1 MVDDIQKEAEQKV
14 VEQTPVALEMGAEAL
29 QISDEII
36 EIQPANDAPLKSHG
50 WLIFGAINLL
60 LILVLAGGFFFLL
73 QELKDKQLSQGDEI
87 SKDDM
92 REIEVSKQLN
102 AFQSQLGS
110 MQSQIVI
117 FAEDIAGKDSHFTK
131 TLADFSQLHSEKMVL
146 TKNELTAAVEQI
158 RRQLGKTRGDWLVAD
173 AEYLL
178 SVANQRLHLV
188 GDVKTSSMALE
199 AADQR
204 LRESGDAAVYKIR
217 VQIAKEIA
225 ALGTVTLP
233 DVVGIYSKIQLL
245 KDTSGQLAVRLPYAG
260 KPLTES
266 TEIHAHEDTEES
278 GHGVLESALNLLEGY
293 VTVRHSSQP
302 VTQILTEEEV
312 AFIRQQLNVK
322 LEMIKVALVQQHNKL
337 YQTSIVDTKQWLND
351 NYTLNAKAQQ
361 FLVDLDEINS
371 MQLQRQLP
379 DISQSFKMLKDIVKL
394 RLEVDKALL
403 PSATTNDTT
412 TEQSIIAPSDL

>member
-1 MVDDIQKEAEQKV
+1 
-14 VEQTPVALEMGAEAL
+14 
-29 QISDEII
+29 
-36 EIQPANDAPLKSHG
+36 
-50 WLIFGAINLL
+50 
-60 LILVLAGGFFFLL
+60 
-73 QELKDKQLSQGDEI
+73 
-87 SKDDM
+87 
-92 REIEVSKQLN
+92 
-102 AFQSQLGS
+102 
-110 MQSQIVI
+110 
-117 FAEDIAGKDSHFTK
+117 GKDSHFTK
-131 TLADFSQLHSEKMVL
+131 TLADFSQLHSEKMAL

-266 TEIHAHEDTEES
+266 TEIHAHEDTEGS
-278 GHGVLESALNLLEGY
+278 GHGILESALNLLEGY